1 MKSDVSVQLHVD
13 GMVCSG
19 CEMKIEKKVGELE
32 GVRKVKASF
41 KKNTVWVTYDYELIQ
56 QNEIKKKIT
65 DLEYEVSNIDS
76 GKSTTGQINYVQLSL
91 IVLALVGTFLLL
103 DRFGGFAIFNY
114 FPKAREGMGYATL
127 LLIGLLTSVHCIGMC
142 GGINLSQ
149 CINVAGDSKTERLR
163 PSFLYNL
170 GRVISYTVIGGI
182 VGGIGSVISF
192 IGMMRGAVALFAGVF
207 MVIMGLNMLH
217 LFPWLRRF
225 GLKMPKF
232 LFKGLRGKSNSPL
245 YVGLLNGLM
254 PCGPLQSMQ
263 LFALSTEDPIKGA
276 LSMLAFS
283 LGTTPLMFTFGAMS
297 TYLSKKFTEK
307 LMIFSSILVILL
319 GLGMLN
325 TGFAMSGLM
334 GFGVEKSVTDS
345 FEPVVEDGVQ
355 IIKVEVSSNSYEAFT
370 VKRGI
375 PVEVNFHV
383 EEENLNGCNNAILI
397 PEYNLQIALSPGD
410 NIVKFTPSRTGT
422 IPYSCWMGMIKS
434 SITVVE

>member
-1 MKSDVSVQLHVD
+1 
-13 GMVCSG
+13 
-19 CEMKIEKKVGELE
+19 
-32 GVRKVKASF
+32 
-41 KKNTVWVTYDYELIQ
+41 
-56 QNEIKKKIT
+56 
-65 DLEYEVSNIDS
+65 
-76 GKSTTGQINYVQLSL
+76 
-91 IVLALVGTFLLL
+91 
-103 DRFGGFAIFNY
+103 
-114 FPKAREGMGYATL
+114 
-127 LLIGLLTSVHCIGMC
+127 
-142 GGINLSQ
+142 
-149 CINVAGDSKTERLR
+149 
-163 PSFLYNL
+163 
-170 GRVISYTVIGGI
+170 
-182 VGGIGSVISF
+182 
-192 IGMMRGAVALFAGVF
+192 MMRGAVALFAGVF

-422 IPYSCWMGMIKS
+422 IPYSCWMGMIRS
-434 SITVVE
+434 SITVVEDLETVE